1 MENRSARYVN
11 IHNERIFYSKWDGD
25 PCDGHPPLVLVHGAG
40 GTHLH
45 WPPQLRRLRDANVY
59 ALDLPGHGHSL
70 GQGRDSIAAYGAV
83 ILAWAEALALPP
95 FVLAGHSMGGAIAL
109 DFALNHAER
118 LAGLV
123 LVASGARLRVHPD
136 ILQGVQ
142 DDFPATAK
150 LLCDWAH
157 GERASEHSR
166 RQYLRR
172 LLEVNPGVLR
182 GDFLACD
189 AFDVRPRLG
198 EIAVPTLV
206 IGGSEDRLTPP
217 RFSEY
222 LREHIPNAQL
232 LLVEGAGHMVMLERP
247 QAVTEAI
254 ADFLQ
259 QAGSG
264 SQVSKFQVED
274 LKPGTLRAEPFTAS
288 SFLRAWFRA
297 GPQGEA

>member
-1 MENRSARYVN
+1 MPYVN
-11 IHNERIFYSKWDGD
+11 IHNERVFYSAWDDD
-25 PCDGHPPLVLVHGAG
+25 PQGELPPLVLVHGAG

-45 WPPQLRRLRDANVY
+45 WPPQLRRLRNADVY
-59 ALDLPGHGHSL
+59 ALDLPGHGHSP
-70 GQGRDSIAAYGAV
+70 GQGRDSIAAYSEL

-109 DFALNHAER
+109 DFALNHGER
-118 LAGLV
+118 LAGLA

-157 GERASEHSR
+157 GDRAGEHTR

-172 LLEVNPGVLR
+172 LLEVNPAVLR
-182 GDFLACD
+182 GDFQACD
-189 AFDVRPRLG
+189 AFDVRLRLG

-206 IGGSEDRLTPP
+206 IGGAEDRLAPP
-217 RFSEY
+217 WFSEY

-232 LLVEGAGHMVMLERP
+232 LLVEGAGHMVMLEQPRR
-247 QAVTEAI
+247 VTEAI
-254 ADFLQ
+254 AEFLHSRKG
-259 QAGSG
+259 AGEQG
-264 SQVSKFQVED
+264 SK
-274 LKPGTLRAEPFTAS
+274 A
-288 SFLRAWFRA
+288 
-297 GPQGEA
+297 